1 MNNRTDITLTV
12 TVAQGL
18 ALSASDRCIALRL
31 RGESAASMRDR
42 AARRRADARWL
53 DTSCLA
59 LVTEILGGAA

>member
-1 MNNRTDITLTV
+1 MTRTDITL

-31 RGESAASMRDR
+31 RGAAADTIRER
-42 AARRRADARWL
+42 AARRRTDARWL

-59 LVTEILGGAA
+59 LVTEILGGES